1 MKKKTVITVALLVIS
16 ILQGWTKEKFVQE
29 RFVNMLNLEVGNKF
43 DPNGYFF
50 SDLGDWHGYGFNNSS
65 ILEKAGGFRGPAF
78 TAGRSTGLKWLSD
91 NFEKLTLTEQQEGT
105 QKEISYTKI
114 VSSEYLPGMLRQQLE
129 AGDLSVR
136 LREIA
141 VSDRSTMI

>member
-105 QKEISYTKI
+105 QTEISYTKI

-136 LREIA
+136 L
-141 VSDRSTMI
+141 